1 MEEGSIVKTQKEA
14 FEFLSHYIQYSS
26 SYSSSA
32 QSQRYTKPGQQFT
45 QSQDH
50 QVATLLEDPDDRGSR
65 LVYQRPEEIQAYDY
79 EGPMYEV
86 RSDHVD
92 LLVTP
97 NHRMYVRHERDQTN
111 NVSSRYCVQLSE
123 EILGKLRNYKK
134 NADLFEP
141 DRLQAPELVLVEEC
155 ASALALP
162 RLRWRFCVPKYGI
175 DYPLDHWLTVFG
187 ILIAK
192 GTMNTI
198 YTNVVEVAAH
208 TPRVKE
214 ALGLAVAAMDIE
226 VVKYDDED
234 HVDAIWY
241 LHGTTPIGKYLNSCL
256 KGVLDEELPDWVWG
270 LDQEQCRTLIDG
282 IMMGD
287 GHTMTNGTRLYCTSS
302 TKLADHFQRLCLH
315 AGFSCHMGNTK
326 SVTYRLTVV
335 TDQNEP
341 LVNKYKED
349 DRIVE
354 EWKGKVHCV
363 TVPDGPGVIY
373 VRRNGVP
380 LMEALDSKACAM
392 DGRRGDASPFN
403 GRTVED
409 IAAEL
414 EAHGMERYGNE
425 VMYNPRTGEQI
436 PCSIF
441 VCPTY
446 YQRLKHMVE
455 DKVHC
460 LTGDHDVLTSSRWR
474 PIGQL
479 SMGDSVATLGSD
491 GKLEYSKPLELIC
504 YPEYHGRLFHIKDR
518 LTDLLVTE
526 GHRMFVSSS
535 SLCAD
540 PRWSLVPVEEIEDH
554 MAVAYKNNV
563 LWGHKPNV
571 DVDVDMMGAFA
582 YSISDHQGGLPEWA
596 WTLSLFQ
603 SHVFV
608 LLLSTTNTDKPE
620 FQTNNPHMAEDVSRL
635 AVHAGLSSVQ
645 ETPTLEGLITIR
657 FYGVNVSEGIVDPSR
672 TVSVTKTGEVGGKGV
687 RVYCMSVPGEVFYV
701 RRNGCAVWTAG
712 LPAKGRAR
720 DGGLRLGEMEME
732 CLWAHG
738 AMSFLKERFMECS
751 DNYKVFVCKECGMI
765 AHVNP
770 EKCRYHCKACK
781 NITRFSEVRIPY
793 AGKLLMQEIQTMG
806 IATRFVTDE

>member
-1 MEEGSIVKTQKEA
+1 MTI
-14 FEFLSHYIQYSS
+14 
-26 SYSSSA
+26 
-32 QSQRYTKPGQQFT
+32 GQ
-45 QSQDH
+45 
-50 QVATLLEDPDDRGSR
+50 
-65 LVYQRPEEIQAYDY
+65 
-79 EGPMYEV
+79 
-86 RSDHVD
+86 
-92 LLVTP
+92 
-97 NHRMYVRHERDQTN
+97 
-111 NVSSRYCVQLSE
+111 
-123 EILGKLRNYKK
+123 
-134 NADLFEP
+134 
-141 DRLQAPELVLVEEC
+141 
-155 ASALALP
+155 
-162 RLRWRFCVPKYGI
+162 
-175 DYPLDHWLTVFG
+175 
-187 ILIAK
+187 
-192 GTMNTI
+192 
-198 YTNVVEVAAH
+198 
-208 TPRVKE
+208 
-214 ALGLAVAAMDIE
+214 
-226 VVKYDDED
+226 
-234 HVDAIWY
+234 
-241 LHGTTPIGKYLNSCL
+241 
-256 KGVLDEELPDWVWG
+256 
-270 LDQEQCRTLIDG
+270 
-282 IMMGD
+282 
-287 GHTMTNGTRLYCTSS
+287 
-302 TKLADHFQRLCLH
+302 
-315 AGFSCHMGNTK
+315 
-326 SVTYRLTVV
+326 
-335 TDQNEP
+335 
-341 LVNKYKED
+341 
-349 DRIVE
+349 
-354 EWKGKVHCV
+354 
-363 TVPDGPGVIY
+363 
-373 VRRNGVP
+373 
-380 LMEALDSKACAM
+380 LMEALNSKACAL

-460 LTGDHDVLTSSRWR
+460 LTGDHDVLTSSGWR
-474 PIGQL
+474 TIGQL

-554 MAVAYKNNV
+554 MAVPYKHNV

-582 YSISDHQGGLPEWA
+582 YSISDHQGGLPEWV

-657 FYGVNVSEGIVDPSR
+657 FYGANVLEGIVDPSR
-672 TVSVTKTGEVGGKGV
+672 TVSVTETGEVGGKGV
-687 RVYCMSVPGEVFYV
+687 RVYSMSVPGEVFYV
-701 RRNGCAVWTAG
+701 RRNGCAVWTGNSHAANG
-712 LPAKGRAR
+712 PVVLLTRQPAEGRAR
-720 DGGLRLGEMEME
+720 DGGLRL
-732 CLWAHG
+732 
-738 AMSFLKERFMECS
+738 ERFVECS
-751 DNYKVFVCKECGMI
+751 DNYKVLVCKECGMI

-770 EKCRYHCKACK
+770 EKYHCKACK